1 VFPVRTLIYQQV
13 IRCLIATICCTILV
27 FELYGQE
34 SYQISGY
41 IIDQE
46 TGDPVPY
53 ASIGVPEQHRGISA
67 NINGYFLLILPV
79 NNPEHHLRISSI
91 GYQTRAFSLS
101 EVRWGG
107 TDQNFNLIPE
117 TQLLEEVVILGKK
130 RTVEDLVKATSK
142 NRKVYLRSTPY
153 LMNGFYR
160 EILSINQ
167 RYRGFTEAQG
177 ILYLQGYDPGYKNND
192 RHLTYDLMQWKHM
205 RRSDYPQNMEQ
216 YLKITNLLKAKD
228 YYLHY
233 GPLRNKNLNKFA
245 YSITDSTSYQDR
257 LVLEI
262 SFEAKDEF
270 ESEFSY
276 RGKMYVKE
284 DDQALLG
291 LEVLSTGPLP
301 FLKQND
307 PSTGNSSEF
316 KISFIQF
323 DGQYYLG
330 NTSLSQTY
338 SLDDE
343 QYRWDIE
350 LFGATFVDQKA
361 MFLNYNQKVVLYSEM
376 LNPLV
381 NYNAEFWHGFS
392 FADSDQ
398 FNEFAA
404 ETDLNAQFE
413 AHHQQ
418 RLVPLPDG
426 FDNYEQMSN
435 DRDALEMIM
444 QR

>member
-1 VFPVRTLIYQQV
+1 MFPVRSLIPEKV
-13 IRCLIATICCTILV
+13 IRYLIATLCCTVLV
-27 FELYGQE
+27 FEHYGQE

-46 TGDPVPY
+46 SGDPVPY

-67 NINGYFLLILPV
+67 NMNGYFLLVLPD

-91 GYQTRAFSLS
+91 GYQTRTFSLS
-101 EVRWGG
+101 EVSWDGVN
-107 TDQNFNLIPE
+107 QNFNLIPE
-117 TQLLEEVVILGKK
+117 TQLLDEIVILGKK

-142 NRKVYLRSTPY
+142 NRKAYLRSTPY

-160 EILSINQ
+160 EVLSINQ
-167 RYRGFTEAQG
+167 QHRGLTEAQG
-177 ILYLQGYDPGYKNND
+177 ILYLQGYDRGYKNND

-205 RRSDYPQNMEQ
+205 RRSDYPETVEQ
-216 YLKITNLLKAKD
+216 YLKIANLLKAKD

-233 GPLRNKNLNKFA
+233 GPLRNKNLNRFA
-245 YSITDSTSYQDR
+245 YSVTDSTSYQDR

-270 ESEFSY
+270 EAQFSY

-291 LEVLSTGPLP
+291 LEVVSTGQLP
-301 FLKQND
+301 FLKPD
-307 PSTGNSSEF
+307 ASSTDISSEF

-330 NTSLSQTY
+330 NTSLSQRY
-338 SLDDE
+338 SINDE
-343 QYRWDIE
+343 QYRWDTE

-381 NYNAEFWHGFS
+381 NYNAEFWENFS

-398 FNEFAA
+398 FDEIAS